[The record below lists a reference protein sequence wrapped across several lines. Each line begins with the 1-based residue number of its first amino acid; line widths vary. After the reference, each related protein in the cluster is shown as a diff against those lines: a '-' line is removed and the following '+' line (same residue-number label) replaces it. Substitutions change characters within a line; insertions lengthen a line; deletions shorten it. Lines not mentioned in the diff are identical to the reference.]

1 MSSNQETENN
11 IDTNSIDFKSLRNKF
26 KNLEFSE
33 KNHERHLTEPSN
45 LNRTNKTFYNHRKTV
60 SINNNDF
67 ISNNSINTIAFSNK
81 DSYKRI
87 SEAYINDYTNLNT
100 ENNSEHDL
108 INVNEEID
116 LDINDSIIQAVNNIK
131 RNIGK
136 LNIIISGKT
145 GVGKSSLINSIFHEN
160 LAKTGTGRPVTQDIK
175 EITKEGVPIAIF
187 DTKGLE
193 IENYK
198 NILKDLEEFIK
209 EKRNRSNVNE
219 QLHVAWL
226 CIAESNM
233 RVEPAEEELL
243 QMLINYNI
251 PVIVVMTKAMREDI
265 EVINDFNEYKS
276 YLERL
281 KENNLNENDK
291 KEIEKEIEKKIEDMK
306 KKDIKEKDIKEKDI
320 LIYNYKSSLE
330 RLKENNLNENDKEEI
345 KNYIAKNTSDDTV
358 FLYEVKNICSKA
370 NGHIRVRAKP
380 MKISE
385 KIEINTMNLEKL
397 VEVTYKILPNGIK
410 NAFIASQKVLLKL
423 KNDVSTNIIQEYKN
437 KTTVGN
443 LLIPFKDLK
452 YLIKLEIEMIIAISA
467 AFGLQ
472 LEKEFTKKIIKI
484 IFIDE
489 NKLGSKVK
497 VSNVLKFI
505 PGINVVGA
513 KISKSKLSKTIEEIG
528 NIYINALYNEFK
540 RKNGELPSN
549 EDITKALLKEKGIF

>member
-291 KEIEKEIEKKIEDMK
+291 
-306 KKDIKEKDIKEKDI
+306 
-320 LIYNYKSSLE
+320 
-330 RLKENNLNENDKEEI
+330 EEI